1 MTSKSIRDS
10 IEESRK
16 ELLDLSFRNP
26 LLNYRSLRAR
36 GVEIV
41 GESSDQVFET
51 LVTDG
56 KPMSFLARQDD
67 DDPDTESW
75 EAGLPLYLEADQTD
89 RRLQTRESSANL
101 QKRLLTTYRFANTT
115 IEETGVNTLFLAL
128 GMLRWYEADQSQQER
143 LSPLILVPV
152 RLERQ
157 GVREQFRVEY
167 NGEDLGS
174 NLSLIEK
181 ARSDF
186 GILLPGPVEIE
197 QVAEGTIG
205 VSDYFDLVAERVRQ
219 SRLERWIVDP
229 DSIALGFFAYNK
241 LLMYQDL
248 DVAAWPKGE
257 RIEDNEIVIALYR
270 DGFSE
275 PAQGIP
281 DDAHLDDHLRP
292 QDTYHVLD
300 ADSSQSLAILDAIAG
315 RNMVIQGPPGT
326 GKSQTITNIIAE
338 AVGRGKRVLFVAEK
352 MAALEVVKRRLD
364 NIGLGDTCLELHS
377 HKTNKRETLAEL
389 GRVLNLKSQTIGS
402 MEIEDT
408 LSNLLRTRSQLNDY
422 AAAVN
427 TSVGASGVTPND
439 AFGRLLT
446 PGLAATGS
454 PNPISWPH
462 VNDISNWTGADFT
475 RKREVIEDL
484 RLRLQRSG
492 VPSLHPFWGSRLRT
506 LLPDARTGLET
517 NLDATLSCLETL
529 TSASNNL
536 ADTLHLR
543 HPEDVS
549 AAAVLLMAAKLAL
562 DAPDTS
568 GLKLDAPHWESNG
581 GQIWSLVEL
590 GVQWQRMR
598 RERIGAAE
606 STLEALTDTSG
617 ALADILRLNHP
628 ANTAEATDLL
638 AAATHSLNAPNTDGL
653 DLAAPQ
659 WESHDRQI
667 CLLLTQGLQWR
678 QMRSEYDHL
687 LLPQAWDT
695 DFQRARLALNTDGRS
710 FLKRLFS
717 SSYKQARGQLAAV
730 LRGKFPREIDQQ
742 IALID
747 AISAEQQLRAEINGK
762 YADVTPALG
771 RLWNKHNTDW
781 EAIEPAIRW
790 WLKVLADVAADRVPR
805 GAVQL
810 LQKLRVRPDADA
822 LQVRID
828 ALGSII
834 DRYQICARE
843 LEEVLRVDYEEGNG
857 DPYRMDA
864 LSFDQQR
871 RFISQLSNQSLAGN
885 DGTAIP
891 GEQAASVRRQSPAE
905 AAEKIDHLHSTIGLA
920 LGSHWNRYNTDWET
934 IALAVRWWLDML
946 AEASE
951 GRIVTG
957 VVDLLQSLTVRPAA
971 SGSLQEWHARIE
983 ELKRA
988 LEDYPSRVRGLQSAL
1003 DMDNQLRFGNPAGL
1017 TAVSFQEQRGILSEW
1032 SADLPRIQDLVGFN
1046 AGAEDAL
1053 EEGLQ
1058 PVVSVAI
1065 HNAGAAV
1072 SLTSWFERAW
1082 YESVVETAFAE
1093 RPTLRDFD
1101 TQVHESR
1108 IERFKELDRQ
1118 SQLDN
1123 VTRVTMTHM
1132 EGPSRLND
1140 MPQRLNRVST
1150 YDSDSEATQR
1160 RRQEQLRFLRREIA
1174 KRSRHKPIRQ
1184 LVQQAGEIIQEL
1196 KPVFMMSP
1204 LSIATYLAP
1213 GSVKF
1218 DLLIFDEASQVRP
1231 VDAFGA
1237 LLRTQ
1242 KAVVVG
1248 DSRQLP
1254 PTSFFDRA
1262 AQSDDS
1268 DDQSETRDIESVLGM
1283 FNSKGAPE
1291 RHLHWHYRSRHE
1303 SLIAVSNREFYDN
1316 RLMVF
1321 PSPHTDRDAIGLR
1334 FHYLPN
1340 AVYDRG
1346 RSGVNRVEAEAVA
1359 QAVMEHAARHPE
1371 LSLGVAAFGI
1381 RQAEAIQDQVE
1392 LLRRMDDSREA
1403 FFAAHPDEPFFVKN
1417 LENVQGDERDVIFIS
1432 IGYGRDETG
1441 QVKMNFGPL
1450 NRRDGG
1456 ERRLNVLITRA
1467 EAAMPR
1473 VHQSPCR

>member
-56 KPMSFLARQDD
+56 KPMSFLARQEDD
-67 DDPDTESW
+67 DSDTESW
-75 EAGLPLYLEADQTD
+75 ETGLPTYLAANQTD
-89 RRLQTRESSANL
+89 RRLQTGESSANL

-128 GMLRWYEADQSQQER
+128 GMLRWYEADQSEQER
-143 LSPLILVPV
+143 LSPLILIPV

-167 NGEDLGS
+167 NGEDLGT

-186 GILLPGPVEIE
+186 GISLPGPDEIE

-205 VSDYFDLVAERVRQ
+205 ISDYFDLVAERVRQ
-219 SRLERWIVDP
+219 SGLERWIVDP

-257 RIEDNEIVIALYR
+257 RIEDNEIVLALYR

-275 PAQGIP
+275 PAQSIP
-281 DDAHLDDHLRP
+281 DDAHLDNHLRP

-315 RNMVIQGPPGT
+315 RNMIIQGPPGT

-389 GRVLNLKSQTIGS
+389 GRVLGLKSPATDS

-408 LSNLLRTRSQLNDY
+408 LSNLLRTRNQLNDY
-422 AAAVN
+422 ATAVN
-427 TSVGASGVTPND
+427 TPVGASGVTPND
-439 AFGRLLT
+439 AFGKLLT
-446 PGLAATGS
+446 SGLAANES

-462 VNDISNWTGADFT
+462 VNGISNWTGADFT
-475 RKREVIEDL
+475 RKKEVVEDL
-484 RLRLQRSG
+484 RLRLQSVGAVRQ
-492 VPSLHPFWGSRLRT
+492 HPFLGCSLRN
-506 LLPDARTGLET
+506 LLPTPQASLRENIEAAT
-517 NLDATLSCLETL
+517 NALETL
-529 TSASNNL
+529 TDLSDSLARELNL
-536 ADTLHLR
+536 ECPVDATKVDTLLNT
-543 HPEDVS
+543 
-549 AAAVLLMAAKLAL
+549 AKHVAEVPNL
-562 DAPDTS
+562 S
-568 GLKLDAPHWESNG
+568 GLNLTAQLWQSHPKQIAELMEIGLAWQQMHSKHES
-581 GQIWSLVEL
+581 S
-590 GVQWQRMR
+590 
-598 RERIGAAE
+598 
-606 STLEALTDTSG
+606 
-617 ALADILRLNHP
+617 
-628 ANTAEATDLL
+628 
-638 AAATHSLNAPNTDGL
+638 
-653 DLAAPQ
+653 
-659 WESHDRQI
+659 
-667 CLLLTQGLQWR
+667 
-678 QMRSEYDHL
+678 
-687 LLPQAWDT
+687 LLPQAWDA
-695 DFQRARLALNTDGRS
+695 DLSQVRHVLNTKGRS
-710 FLKRLFS
+710 FFGRLFS
-717 SSYKQARGQLAAV
+717 SSYRQARSELAA
-730 LRGKFPREIDQQ
+730 LLTGELPRDVDHQ

-747 AISAEQQLRAEINGK
+747 AISQEQQLRANLRFDQSGGK
-762 YADVTPALG
+762 YRD
-771 RLWNKHNTDW
+771 
-781 EAIEPAIRW
+781 
-790 WLKVLADVAADRVPR
+790 
-805 GAVQL
+805 
-810 LQKLRVRPDADA
+810 
-822 LQVRID
+822 
-828 ALGSII
+828 
-834 DRYQICARE
+834 
-843 LEEVLRVDYEEGNG
+843 
-857 DPYRMDA
+857 
-864 LSFDQQR
+864 
-871 RFISQLSNQSLAGN
+871 
-885 DGTAIP
+885 
-891 GEQAASVRRQSPAE
+891 AAS
-905 AAEKIDHLHSTIGLA
+905 A
-920 LGSHWNRYNTDWET
+920 LGSHWAGHNTDWTTVEPIT
-934 IALAVRWWLDML
+934 RWWLNLQD
-946 AEASE
+946 
-951 GRIVTG
+951 G
-957 VVDLLQSLTVRPAA
+957 VVHDRVPLDAVRVLQAWPDAGRWTNIPTKIDQISHALSRYLDCVGELLSV
-971 SGSLQEWHARIE
+971 
-983 ELKRA
+983 
-988 LEDYPSRVRGLQSAL
+988 L
-1003 DMDNQLRFGNPAGL
+1003 DMDEQKRFGDPGGL
-1017 TAVSFQEQRGILSEW
+1017 ITLSFLEQRRVLNEW
-1032 SADLPRIQDLVGFN
+1032 AARLPEIQDVIGFN
-1046 AGAEDAL
+1046 NGADAASA
-1053 EEGLQ
+1053 EGLG
-1058 PVVSVAI
+1058 PVVMVAEQRPD
-1065 HNAGAAV
+1065 AAV

-1101 TQVHESR
+1101 SQVHESR

-1132 EGPSRLND
+1132 EGPSQLND

-1150 YDSDSEATQR
+1150 YDSDSETTQR
-1160 RRQEQLRFLRREIA
+1160 RWQEQLRFLRREIA

-1184 LVQQAGEIIQEL
+1184 LVQQSGEIIQEL

-1262 AQSDDS
+1262 AHSDDS
-1268 DDQSETRDIESVLGM
+1268 DDQSETADIESILGL

-1321 PSPHTDRDAIGLR
+1321 PSPHTDREAIGLR
-1334 FHYLPN
+1334 LHYLPN
-1340 AVYDRG
+1340 AMYDRG

-1359 QAVMEHAARHPE
+1359 QAVMEHATRSPE
-1371 LSLGVAAFGI
+1371 LTLGVAAFGV
-1381 RQAEAIQDQVE
+1381 RQAEAIQDEVE

-1403 FFAAHPDEPFFVKN
+1403 FFASHPDEPFFVKN

-1432 IGYGRDETG
+1432 IGYGHDETG
-1441 QVKMNFGPL
+1441 QVSMNFGPL
-1450 NRRDGG
+1450 NSDGG

-1467 EAAMPR
+1467 KQQCHVFTNLHSDDVDLGRSQAFGVRALKTFLAYAETGVMPKDVPHESDFVVDSPFQQAVAARLKQRGYSVDQEVAAGGKFIDIGILDPERPGRYIIGIECDGATYHSPRSARDRDRLREQVLRGLGWKLHRIWSTDWFRNPERELQRAIEAIEEAKAT
-1473 VHQSPCR
+1473 S